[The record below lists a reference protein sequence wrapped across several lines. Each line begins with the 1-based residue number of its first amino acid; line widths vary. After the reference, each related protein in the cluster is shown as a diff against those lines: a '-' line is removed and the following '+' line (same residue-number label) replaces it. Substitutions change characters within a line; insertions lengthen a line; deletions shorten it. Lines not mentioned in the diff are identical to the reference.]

1 MTLTNRLVSE
11 YFHQA
16 WLRLQLLLKKME
28 VDQFWK
34 KKKRVLK
41 SSFFYDLLKVKKYYT
56 SEIIVGRSCVR
67 DNCSG
72 NNYLGDSYSARG
84 NLSCHRTSV
93 IWHQA
98 WTFFFWVHNFTC
110 APDRARKKK
119 TKKNE
124 WAKSECSSD
133 RETRLLAFIFD
144 IFLLK
149 VLAMRVL

>member
-1 MTLTNRLVSE
+1 MAETSIIAKENGSRSI
-11 YFHQA
+11 
-16 WLRLQLLLKKME
+16 LK
-28 VDQFWK
+28 K

>member
-1 MTLTNRLVSE
+1 MTLTNRLVSIFPPSMAE
-11 YFHQA
+11 TLIIA
-16 WLRLQLLLKKME
+16 KENGSRSILE
-28 VDQFWK
+28 
-34 KKKRVLK
+34 KKKRILK

-56 SEIIVGRSCVR
+56 SEIIVGGSCVR

-72 NNYLGDSYSARG
+72 DNYLGGNYSAKG

-98 WTFFFWVHNFTC
+98 WTFFFWVHNFTN

-119 TKKNE
+119 KKNE
-124 WAKSECSSD
+124 WAKSECSSG

>member
-1 MTLTNRLVSE
+1 
-11 YFHQA
+11 
-16 WLRLQLLLKKME
+16 ME

-34 KKKRVLK
+34 KKKKKKKKRILK

-56 SEIIVGRSCVR
+56 SEIIVGGSCVR

-72 NNYLGDSYSARG
+72 DNYLGGNYSAKG

-124 WAKSECSSD
+124 CAKPECSSD

-144 IFLLK
+144 ISIESFSNEGFVIRSSYVNLSECLK
-149 VLAMRVL
+149 

>member
-119 TKKNE
+119 QKKTSAQNQSVRPIE
-124 WAKSECSSD
+124 KQDFWPSFL
-133 RETRLLAFIFD
+133 T
-144 IFLLK
+144 FLLK

>member
-28 VDQFWK
+28 VDQFWKK

-119 TKKNE
+119 QKKTSAQNQSVRPIE
-124 WAKSECSSD
+124 KQDFWPSFL
-133 RETRLLAFIFD
+133 T
-144 IFLLK
+144 FLLK

>member
-1 MTLTNRLVSE
+1 
-11 YFHQA
+11 
-16 WLRLQLLLKKME
+16 ME

-34 KKKRVLK
+34 KKKKKQKKRILK

-56 SEIIVGRSCVR
+56 SEIIVGGSCVR

-72 NNYLGDSYSARG
+72 DNYLGGNYSAKG

-98 WTFFFWVHNFTC
+98 WTSFFWVHNFTC

-119 TKKNE
+119 QKKTSAQNQSVRPIE
-124 WAKSECSSD
+124 KQDFWPSFL
-133 RETRLLAFIFD
+133 T
-144 IFLLK
+144 FLLK

>member
-34 KKKRVLK
+34 KKKRGLK

-119 TKKNE
+119 QKKTSGQNQSVRPIE
-124 WAKSECSSD
+124 KQDFWPSFL
-133 RETRLLAFIFD
+133 T
-144 IFLLK
+144 FLLK